1 MTPTTNLLSA
11 SDGKSLA
18 YHQYLP
24 NGAPRSVI
32 LGLHGIQSH
41 AGWYHESSQRL
52 AAAGHVVIF
61 ADRRGAGQNQL
72 QRGHADS
79 GMRLLHDVR
88 QLYDFVSQDFP
99 DCPVTLM
106 GLSWGGKIAA
116 AFAARK
122 LRPLH
127 RLVLL
132 YPGLCPRIR
141 PNAWQRCLLW
151 FARTHDLRHKSVP
164 IPLSDPTLF
173 TDNVDAQQMIRT
185 DPLALHHVTSG
196 FINAGLE
203 LDRILRTSPG
213 TLPKTFVALAGKDR
227 IIDNAA
233 TKELLRQLTFESLH
247 LTEYPDARHTLEFE
261 PNRNQIFEELI
272 EWLNA

>member
-1 MTPTTNLLSA
+1 MTPTTHLHST
-11 SDGKSLA
+11 SDGHSLA
-18 YHQYLP
+18 YCQYVP
-24 NGAPRSVI
+24 DGAPRSVI
-32 LGLHGIQSH
+32 VGLHGIQSH
-41 AGWYHESSQRL
+41 ADWYNESSQRL

-61 ADRRGAGQNQL
+61 ADRRGAGRNRL

-88 QLYDFVSQDFP
+88 QLYDRVSHEFP

-106 GLSWGGKIAA
+106 GVSWGGKIAA
-116 AFAARK
+116 AFAAKK

-141 PNAWQRCLLW
+141 PNAWQRFLLW
-151 FARTHDLRHKSVP
+151 FARTHDLRHKPVP

-173 TDNVDAQQMIRT
+173 TDNPDAQQMIRT
-185 DPLALHHVTSG
+185 DPLALHQVTSG
-196 FINAGLE
+196 FINAGFE
-203 LDRILRTSPG
+203 LDRILRTTTNMLPR
-213 TLPKTFVALAGKDR
+213 TLVALAGKDR

-233 TKELLRQLTFESLH
+233 TKELLSQLTFESLN

-261 PNRNQIFEELI
+261 PNRDQIFDELI